1 MIYVD
6 SSAIVKL
13 VRPEVESGALA
24 AWLND
29 RAEAVVTSTLAEVE
43 VPRALRR
50 VEPARL
56 AGVSAVL
63 ARLSRVEIDGP
74 VRATA
79 AAYADEEL
87 RSLDA
92 IHLATAEM
100 LVAAGKQITAFVSYD
115 VRQSRAA
122 VAAGFTT
129 VAPGRDQR
137 RLPR

>member
-1 MIYVD
+1 LVIYLD

-13 VRPEVESGALA
+13 IRPEAESAALA
-24 AWLND
+24 AWLNEGG
-29 RAEAVVTSTLAEVE
+29 ASVVTSTLAEVE

-50 VEPARL
+50 VAPARL

-63 ARLSRVEIDGP
+63 ARISRVEIDGP

-79 AAYADEEL
+79 AAYTDDEL

-100 LVAAGKQITAFVSYD
+100 LVAAGKEITSFVSYD
-115 VRQSRAA
+115 IRQSRAA
-122 VAAGFTT
+122 AAAGFTT
-129 VAPGRDQR
+129 VAPGRA
-137 RLPR
+137 

>member
-13 VRPEVESGALA
+13 IRPEPESPALA
-24 AWLND
+24 AFLND
-29 RAEAVVTSTLAEVE
+29 AAETVVTSTLAELE

-50 VEPARL
+50 VAPARL

-63 ARLSRVEIDGP
+63 ARLSRMEIDGP

-79 AAYADEEL
+79 AAYTDGGL

-100 LVAAGKQITAFVSYD
+100 LVAAGKSVSTFVSYD
-115 VRQSRAA
+115 ARQSRAA
-122 VAAGFTT
+122 EAAGFG
-129 VAPGRDQR
+129 VAAPGRE
-137 RLPR
+137 

>member
-13 VRPEVESGALA
+13 IRPEVESAALA
-24 AWLND
+24 EWLNGS
-29 RAEAVVTSTLAEVE
+29 AEAVVTSALAEVE

-50 VEPARL
+50 VAPARL

-63 ARLSRVEIDGP
+63 ARMSRMEIDGR

-79 AAYADEEL
+79 AAYADTDL
-87 RSLDA
+87 RPLDA

-100 LVAAGKQITAFVSYD
+100 LVAAGKRVTAFVSYD
-115 VRQSRAA
+115 VRQARAA
-122 VAAGFTT
+122 EKAGFATA
-129 VAPGRDQR
+129 APE
-137 RLPR
+137 